1 MSELIDLDYNVNAPV
16 DGKYYK
22 ARWNLPKGRP
32 GYVDVFEPYEG
43 AFNPSVSRA
52 RLGRWR
58 EDNAT
63 QEAFNL
69 ARRAQTTTKARGVYH
84 QMIYSLSQDKRAW
97 VYFDAPAKSSLDRA
111 TILISRAVLG
121 DSLAG
126 AVAAQSKDDKPLRQ
140 LPEPEPGTD
149 GRKGSQG
156 STGSTGSP
164 SPSPS
169 MAKTLAKVAVG
180 GALVVLGFKVLG

>member
-1 MSELIDLDYNVNAPV
+1 MPELIDLDYNVNAPV

-22 ARWNLPKGRP
+22 ANWNLPKYHP

-43 AFNPSVSRA
+43 KFNPSVSRK

-63 QEAFNL
+63 QEAFSL
-69 ARRAQTTTKARGVYH
+69 ARRATTTTKERGVFW
-84 QMIYSLSQDKRAW
+84 QMIYSLSPGKGSW

-126 AVAAQSKDDKPLRQ
+126 AVAAQSASDKPLRQ

-149 GRKGSQG
+149 GRGKGGQVVQAA
-156 STGSTGSP
+156 P
-164 SPSPS
+164 PS
-169 MAKTLAKVAVG
+169 MVKTLAKVAVG